1 MNKNK
6 CYLNLKYIV
15 MEEAIIILKRL
26 QNELVDDNT
35 KDAQNKI
42 LDINKVIEIISN
54 HKCFIQNAEILKLN
68 ESIKK
73 LKEENIKL
81 NINKNNLQ
89 IEIDKLNC
97 VLKKYK
103 QELPKYRNDK
113 NNEQE
118 SNDNWY
124 ICEANKSGEYRI
136 LGDKFVE
143 NNKSKGY
150 LIING
155 QKTESLETH
164 ANLEEGKIKS

>member
-1 MNKNK
+1 M
-6 CYLNLKYIV
+6 
-15 MEEAIIILKRL
+15 
-26 QNELVDDNT
+26 
-35 KDAQNKI
+35 
-42 LDINKVIEIISN
+42 
-54 HKCFIQNAEILKLN
+54 
-68 ESIKK
+68 
-73 LKEENIKL
+73 
-81 NINKNNLQ
+81 Q

-97 VLKKYK
+97 ELKKYK

-124 ICEANKSGEYRI
+124 ICEVNKSGEYRI

-155 QKTESLETH
+155 QKTESLEAH
-164 ANLEEGKIKS
+164 ANLEEGKNKIIIRFNKPITNFSYMFDGCYQLTDISPLINIDTSNSISFERMFQYCENLVDINSFKYWNVSNSNSFKYMLYYCKKIIDISPL